1 MTETVQWVIKGVYIA
16 MAVALAISNIVS
28 FFKTGKWKKMFKK
41 ENAKLSTLDVLMQ
54 FMQEVEQFK
63 DFSSEEKK
71 QYVITKFNQFCIDN
85 GYEFIADLTDEN
97 VEKLIEFSKVVNSD
111 GRTNQKHTLCR
122 IDNCFA

>member
-16 MAVALAISNIVS
+16 MAVALAISNVVA

-54 FMQEVEQFK
+54 FMQEVEQYK

-71 QYVITKFNQFCIDN
+71 QFVITKFNQFCIDN
-85 GYEFIADLTDEN
+85 GYEFIADLTDDN

-111 GRTNQKHTLCR
+111 GRTGQEHNL
-122 IDNCFA
+122 

>member
-1 MTETVQWVIKGVYIA
+1 MTETIQWVIKGVYIA

-71 QYVITKFNQFCIDN
+71 QFVITKFNQYCIDN
-85 GYEFIADLTDEN
+85 GYEFIAELTDET
-97 VEKLIEFSKVVNSD
+97 VEKLIAFSKVVNSD
-111 GRTNQKHTLCR
+111 GRTGQEHTL
-122 IDNCFA
+122 